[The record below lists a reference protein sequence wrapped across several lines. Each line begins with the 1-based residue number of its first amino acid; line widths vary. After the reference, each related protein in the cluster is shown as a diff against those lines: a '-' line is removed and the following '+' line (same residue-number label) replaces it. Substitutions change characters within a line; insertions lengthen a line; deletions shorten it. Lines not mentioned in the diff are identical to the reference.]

1 MKKAIKRLIH
11 TFFRKDQELRVKL
24 FHVLA
29 MAGTVICILMAI
41 QSFAVDVGVSSVL
54 INVGASILSASLLL
68 YSAKSGNYQFCYMI
82 TIILIFFVLF
92 SVLFF
97 TGGGYRSGM
106 PFFFLFAIVY
116 TVYMLEGIRMILVT
130 AVEMIYY
137 SGLIL
142 YAWIRPEMIR
152 SLESER
158 AMVFD
163 ILTGLLTVGF
173 ALGITM
179 YLQFRMYQ
187 IQQKELKQARE
198 EAEAANREKSRFLAY
213 MSHEIRTP
221 LNAVVGANE
230 MIARETEKESIRRY
244 SSQIMQSSFWLLDLI
259 SELLEMSKIES
270 GKLEIVMQSYDSR
283 LLLKQLEESGRE
295 QAEKKGLQFSM
306 EIEEPIPKVLI
317 GDRLHI
323 RQAVSNFINNAV
335 KYTDRG
341 SVCLRISAE
350 AQKDSDEILLKLSVA
365 DTGIGISKEDQKNL
379 FKAFSRVN
387 TESHRYVAGTGLGLA
402 IAKEYA
408 EKMDGHV
415 SVESEP
421 GKGSTFTL
429 VVSQKIGAKDE
440 KSFVA
445 PQGRILVADDNEDNL
460 LVLGRL
466 LERTLLQIDTALNA
480 EEIIEKA
487 EENVYHVILMD
498 YMMPDMDGT
507 QVLHKLREE
516 GILVPAVALTANALA
531 GTSEMLIEAGFAD
544 VVTKPILASE
554 LEAVLLK
561 YLPEKLVTRVKK
573 PENRGHLPDTQ
584 EKTEQLRHIGEKLSR
599 YDVDFSCGLNFLNGD
614 FEQYRMRA
622 GIFAEYYEQGIRKAK
637 VHLDKKEY
645 ELLKYEVHSLKAN
658 AQALGAMELSRLVE
672 QMELKYRDHKD
683 TDYMEEAAPLMF
695 LEWSRAGRGFAWLV
709 TETTELNWSTE

>member
-1 MKKAIKRLIH
+1 MKKAIKMLIQ

-41 QSFAVDVGVSSVL
+41 QSFAVGAGVSSVL

-92 SVLFF
+92 SALFF
-97 TGGGYRSGM
+97 SGGGYRSGM

-163 ILTGLLTVGF
+163 IITGLLTVGV

-187 IQQKELKQARE
+187 IQQKELEQARE

-244 SSQIMQSSFWLLDLI
+244 SSQIMRSSFWLLDLI

-335 KYTDRG
+335 KYTDQG

-350 AQKDSDEILLKLSVA
+350 AQNDSDEILLKLSVA

-402 IAKEYA
+402 IA
-408 EKMDGHV
+408 
-415 SVESEP
+415 
-421 GKGSTFTL
+421 
-429 VVSQKIGAKDE
+429 
-440 KSFVA
+440 
-445 PQGRILVADDNEDNL
+445 
-460 LVLGRL
+460 
-466 LERTLLQIDTALNA
+466 
-480 EEIIEKA
+480 
-487 EENVYHVILMD
+487 
-498 YMMPDMDGT
+498 
-507 QVLHKLREE
+507 
-516 GILVPAVALTANALA
+516 
-531 GTSEMLIEAGFAD
+531 
-544 VVTKPILASE
+544 
-554 LEAVLLK
+554 
-561 YLPEKLVTRVKK
+561 
-573 PENRGHLPDTQ
+573 
-584 EKTEQLRHIGEKLSR
+584 
-599 YDVDFSCGLNFLNGD
+599 
-614 FEQYRMRA
+614 
-622 GIFAEYYEQGIRKAK
+622 
-637 VHLDKKEY
+637 
-645 ELLKYEVHSLKAN
+645 
-658 AQALGAMELSRLVE
+658 
-672 QMELKYRDHKD
+672 
-683 TDYMEEAAPLMF
+683 
-695 LEWSRAGRGFAWLV
+695 
-709 TETTELNWSTE
+709 